1 MREDDETQNIEKT
14 SRLINLLSFLGF
26 LKFFGGHF
34 GRMASHVLYLK
45 NTHTYRHRQAYFS
58 VALRPSG
65 ELNSVIPGDNLEN
78 AFS

>member
-1 MREDDETQNIEKT
+1 MTKRKT
-14 SRLINLLSFLGF
+14 SRSINLLSFLG
-26 LKFFGGHF
+26 LVKFFGGHF
-34 GRMASHVLYLK
+34 GRMASLYFK
-45 NTHTYRHRQAYFS
+45 NTHTYRHRQAYFC